1 LVPVFHCVKRPMP
14 FSLAPQF
21 ALAALASAILLFVL
35 KRSGISAAILDQ
47 PDRANAMHLAPT
59 PRVGGVAMFIATTA
73 MIILCVAS
81 NTLEVPLAISVALVI
96 ISVVDDKLQLPAL
109 PRLTAHVGAAIAVT
123 WFATAGALSPNDAL
137 TTNTTNA
144 VVLVLIAL
152 AITWSTNLY
161 NFMDGADGLAGGMAM
176 FGFGAYAMAASH
188 APDGANHAATMAS
201 ISAIISGAALGF
213 LVFNFPPA
221 KVFMGDAGSIP
232 LGFLAAALGLY
243 GVLWKLWDWWFPLL
257 VFSPFIV
264 DATVT
269 LIKRAFKLKKV
280 WEAHREH
287 YYHRLILGGWS
298 HRRNA
303 LAYFALMIVCG
314 ASALYA
320 RTLEKP
326 APILAFWVV
335 TYALLL
341 FYLERR
347 FKGQNKNQ

>member
-1 LVPVFHCVKRPMP
+1 MVVSFAL
-14 FSLAPQF
+14 QF
-21 ALAALASAILLFVL
+21 AFTALACAISILVL
-35 KRSGISAAILDQ
+35 KRSGVSAAILDQ
-47 PDRANAMHLAPT
+47 PNRANAMHVLPT
-59 PRVGGVAMFIATTA
+59 PRAGGVAMFIATTA
-73 MIILCVAS
+73 MIFLCVAS
-81 NTLEVPLAISVALVI
+81 NSLEIPLVIAVALFIISVA
-96 ISVVDDKLQLPAL
+96 DDRLQLPPL
-109 PRLTAHVGAAIAVT
+109 PRLAAHLSAAIAGT
-123 WFATAGALSPNDAL
+123 WFATGGAISPNDAL

-144 VVLVLIAL
+144 VVLFLIAL

-161 NFMDGADGLAGGMAM
+161 NFMDGADGLAGGMAV
-176 FGFGAYAMAASH
+176 FGFGAYAIAASH
-188 APDGANHAATMAS
+188 APDGANHASAMAS
-201 ISAIISGAALGF
+201 ISTIISGAALGF
-213 LVFNFPPA
+213 LFFNFPPA

-269 LIKRAFKLKKV
+269 LLKRSFKLKKI

-303 LAYFALMIVCG
+303 LAYYALMIVCG
-314 ASALYA
+314 GSALYA